1 MIQNIVFDM
10 GQVLI
15 HWHPDLFTDKFDLSQ
30 EDKELLVAEAVFKS
44 EWPAMDEG
52 TLTLE
57 KGYERI
63 CARLPERLHPFV
75 DRLINHW
82 WEICLSPMEG
92 MPELLSELKSRGYG
106 LYVLSNAA
114 PTFHKYF
121 HNIPGARYFDGL
133 YVSADHLLLK
143 PHQEIY
149 HSFLNTFG
157 LKAENCFFIDDR
169 EENIVGA
176 GRVGMKGVVYKGD
189 VATLRRDLNEAGIF
203 CKV

>member
-15 HWHPDLFTDKFDLSQ
+15 HWHPDLFTDRFQLSDA
-30 EDKELLVAEAVFKS
+30 DKKLLVDESIMEK
-44 EWPAMDEG
+44 EWSLMDEG
-52 TLTLE
+52 TLPLE

-63 CARLPERLHPFV
+63 CARLPENLHPYV
-75 DRLINHW
+75 DQLIFHW
-82 WEICLSPMEG
+82 WELALSPMEG
-92 MPELLSELKSRGYG
+92 MAQLLGELRARGYG

-114 PTFHKYF
+114 TTFHKYF
-121 HNIPGARYFDGL
+121 HQIPGARYFDGL

-143 PHQEIY
+143 PRQEIY
-149 HSFLNTFG
+149 YSFLNTFS

-176 GRVGMKGVVYKGD
+176 GRVGMKGVVYRGD
-189 VATLRRDLNEAGIF
+189 VATLRRDLYKAGIY
-203 CKV
+203 CKQ